1 MMLLEESKN
10 RDVFVKFIFMNFLNY
25 VLLTLGI
32 DEEIVEIESTENIY
46 FKLSEMPR
54 IFNRFLDFKAI
65 TKSGKILLFE
75 FKKNSLRTKDLKQVF
90 DYYINEFTRTDRPLE
105 AIIISLSSKGRIMEY
120 TESQLTHRPKIN
132 KTKKINKRK
141 DLKAIRNKLDNNKK
155 LTNQE
160 CVLLITLPLFDT
172 CESEED
178 ITEEVCYYL
187 KNKEGCIPDE
197 KLDEMIIAMYLNIV
211 EYIPDKKRQK
221 ELMEMLKMAEKVVRL
236 IESIKNEGSNEG
248 IMKLIKNANKSHSVE
263 EIAKFHNMTVSEVRK
278 FLEM

>member
-1 MMLLEESKN
+1 MLL
-10 RDVFVKFIFMNFLNY
+10 F
-25 VLLTLGI
+25 
-32 DEEIVEIESTENIY
+32 
-46 FKLSEMPR
+46 
-54 IFNRFLDFKAI
+54 
-65 TKSGKILLFE
+65 
-75 FKKNSLRTKDLKQVF
+75 
-90 DYYINEFTRTDRPLE
+90 
-105 AIIISLSSKGRIMEY
+105 
-120 TESQLTHRPKIN
+120 
-132 KTKKINKRK
+132 
-141 DLKAIRNKLDNNKK
+141 
-155 LTNQE
+155 
-160 CVLLITLPLFDT
+160 
-172 CESEED
+172 
-178 ITEEVCYYL
+178 